1 MPEKTV
7 TAPQV
12 TFRQATRHPST
23 CYPPPVT
30 RHPRKSPA
38 ALKLKLIPSNDEFP

>member
-23 CYPPPVT
+23 CYPPPAT
-30 RHPRKSPA
+30 RHPPPAEKSCRFEA
-38 ALKLKLIPSNDEFP
+38 EIDTF